1 MGTNKTV
8 TVYHWGNLH
17 GWPKLSVF
25 VFNSRPVYMRMKKFL
40 IIILFSIFKAL
51 QRSIVNWLVA
61 SKELAEEI
69 FSCIN
74 DRVWAVFENA
84 ES

>member
-1 MGTNKTV
+1 
-8 TVYHWGNLH
+8 
-17 GWPKLSVF
+17 
-25 VFNSRPVYMRMKKFL
+25 MRMKKFL